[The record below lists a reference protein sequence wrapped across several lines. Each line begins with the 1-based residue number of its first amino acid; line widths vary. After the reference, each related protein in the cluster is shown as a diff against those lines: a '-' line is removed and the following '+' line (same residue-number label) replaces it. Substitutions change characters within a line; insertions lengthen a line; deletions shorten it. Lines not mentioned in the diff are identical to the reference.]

1 MVHMQSISIFSYCV
15 GFFFSTNVPK
25 ITEDLNDKC
34 MSFCGGF
41 FSVPRVHLLVK
52 FFLPSP

>member
-25 ITEDLNDKC
+25 ITVDLNDKC
-34 MSFCGGF
+34 MSFCGGI